1 MPVRAEMAAP
11 GDVAVTLIDG
21 ILATAVIV
29 LPWLS
34 TLVWAGRGPASYRPQ
49 IGLWQLTWGFWVPRL
64 RARRPFD
71 RTSTAVSISGP

>member
-34 TLVWAGRGPASYRPQ
+34 TLVWAGRGPASYRP
-49 IGLWQLTWGFWVPRL
+49 
-64 RARRPFD
+64 
-71 RTSTAVSISGP
+71 